1 MKSADNGWNGVVGG
15 TGGGGG
21 GFNVVGS
28 RGRPGIFCSVW
39 TLAPVTRPVMHLASA
54 K

>member
-21 GFNVVGS
+21 FNVVGLS
-28 RGRPGIFCSVW
+28 WQAWDGLLGVDFGVW
-39 TLAPVTRPVMHLASA
+39 
-54 K
+54 